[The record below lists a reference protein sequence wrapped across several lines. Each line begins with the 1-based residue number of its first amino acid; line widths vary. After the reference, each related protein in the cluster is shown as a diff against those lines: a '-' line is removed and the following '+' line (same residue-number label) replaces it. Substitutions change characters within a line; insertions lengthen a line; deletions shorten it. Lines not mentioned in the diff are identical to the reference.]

1 MTTEEYNKQREELM
15 ENARVMLQDGNAAGA
30 EEIMAKVEELDAKFE
45 SAALAAAN
53 AAALAGGAKPVEL
66 KNLSR
71 TVSGGKVVEK
81 MENEMPKRENMVGTK
96 EYKNAFLKTL
106 LGRELTEMEN
116 VAYVHTI
123 TQENA
128 PVPTEMLNE
137 IWDLIYGEHHILEDI
152 TIYRTGTIM
161 EVVKHTAV
169 TQGKAK
175 KVAEGEA
182 NDDEQNTFVKVTL
195 SGKDFSKHVDI
206 SYAMQKMSIPA
217 FETYLKNEI
226 ATGIGEE
233 LAKEVIAA
241 IGTGMEAENKI
252 ETAAA
257 GTVSYKDLA
266 KLFGQLK
273 RVGSLNIYATR
284 NTIYNQLVGL
294 TNDSGTP
301 IFQQVINPNVEG
313 ALFGAQIKTEDA
325 VADGTILVGDGK
337 KFIFNMVQDIMV
349 ESAKDIK
356 KHVVTHSGY
365 ARGEGALIDGKAF
378 AQLTLSA

>member
-1 MTTEEYNKQREELM
+1 MTTDEYKQQRVELM
-15 ENARVMLQDGNAAGA
+15 ANAREMLQDGNAAGA
-30 EEIMAKVEELDAKFE
+30 EEIMDRVEELDAKFE
-45 SAALAAAN
+45 SSALAAAN
-53 AAALAGGAKPVEL
+53 AAAIAGGAKPVEF

-116 VAYVHTI
+116 VAYVHTT

-161 EVVKHTAV
+161 EIVKHTEV

-175 KVAEGEA
+175 QVAEGEA

-195 SGKDFSKHVDI
+195 TGKDFSKHVDI

-284 NTIYNQLVGL
+284 NTIYNQMVGL

-301 IFQQVINPNVEG
+301 IFQQVINPGVEG

-337 KFIFNMVQDIMV
+337 KFVFNMVQDIMV

-378 AQLTLSA
+378 AQLTLKA

>member
-15 ENARVMLQDGNAAGA
+15 ANARAMLQDGNAAGA

-81 MENEMPKRENMVGTK
+81 MENEMHKRENMIGTK

-116 VAYVHTI
+116 AAYIHTT

-161 EVVKHTAV
+161 EITKHTAV

-182 NDDEQNTFVKVTL
+182 NDDEQNSFVKVTL

-233 LAKEVIAA
+233 LAKEVIAE

-252 ETAAA
+252 QTAAA
-257 GTVSYKDLA
+257 ATVSYKDLA

-284 NTIYNQLVGL
+284 KTIYNHLVGL

-301 IFQQVINPNVEG
+301 IFQQVINPGVEG

-337 KFIFNMVQDIMV
+337 KFVFNMVQDIMV

>member
-1 MTTEEYNKQREELM
+1 MTKDEYSQQREELM
-15 ENARVMLQDGNAAGA
+15 ANARVMLKDGNAAGA
-30 EEIMAKVEELDAKFE
+30 EEIMARVEELDAKFE

-53 AAALAGGAKPVEL
+53 AAALAGGAKPVEI

-81 MENEMPKRENMVGTK
+81 MENEMHKRENMVGTK

-106 LGRELTEMEN
+106 LGRDLTEMEN
-116 VAYVHTI
+116 VAYIHTT

-161 EVVKHTAV
+161 EITKHTAV

-284 NTIYNQLVGL
+284 KTIYNYLVGL
-294 TNDSGTP
+294 TNESGTP
-301 IFQQVINPNVEG
+301 IFQQVINPGVEG

-337 KFIFNMVQDIMV
+337 KFVFNMIQDIMV

-378 AQLTLSA
+378 AQLTLKA

>member
-1 MTTEEYNKQREELM
+1 MTTDEYKQQRVELM
-15 ENARVMLQDGNAAGA
+15 ENAREMLQDGNAAGA
-30 EEIMAKVEELDAKFE
+30 EEIMDRVEELDAKFE
-45 SAALAAAN
+45 SSAMAVAN
-53 AAALAGGAKPVEL
+53 AAALAGGAKPVEF

-81 MENEMPKRENMVGTK
+81 MENEMHKRENMVGTK

-116 VAYVHTI
+116 VAYVHT
-123 TQENA
+123 TSQENA

-161 EVVKHTAV
+161 EITKHTAV

-337 KFIFNMVQDIMV
+337 KFVFNMIQDIMV

-378 AQLTLSA
+378 AQLTLKA

>member
-1 MTTEEYNKQREELM
+1 MTTDEYKQQRVELM
-15 ENARVMLQDGNAAGA
+15 ENAREMLQDGNAAGA
-30 EEIMAKVEELDAKFE
+30 EEIMDRVEELDAKFE
-45 SAALAAAN
+45 SSALAAAN

-81 MENEMPKRENMVGTK
+81 MENEMPKRENMVGTQ

-116 VAYVHTI
+116 VAYVHTT

-161 EVVKHTAV
+161 EIVKHTEV

-175 KVAEGEA
+175 QVAEGEA

-195 SGKDFSKHVDI
+195 TGKDFSKHVDI
-206 SYAMQKMSIPA
+206 SYAMQRMSIPA

-233 LAKEVIAA
+233 LAKDVVAA
-241 IGTGMEAENKI
+241 IGTGMASENKL
-252 ETAAA
+252 ETAKA

-337 KFIFNMVQDIMV
+337 KFVFNMIQDIMV

-365 ARGEGALIDGKAF
+365 ARGQGALIDGKAF

>member
-1 MTTEEYNKQREELM
+1 MTKDEYNQQREELM
-15 ENARVMLQDGNAAGA
+15 ANARAMLQDGNAAGA
-30 EEIMAKVEELDAKFE
+30 EEIMARVEELDAKFE
-45 SAALAAAN
+45 STARAAAN

-116 VAYVHTI
+116 VAYVHTT

-161 EVVKHTAV
+161 EITKHTEV

-226 ATGIGEE
+226 ATGLGEE
-233 LAKEVIAA
+233 LAKEVIAE

-284 NTIYNQLVGL
+284 KTIYNYLVGL
-294 TNDSGTP
+294 TNESGTP
-301 IFQQVINPNVEG
+301 IFQQVINPGVEG

-337 KFIFNMVQDIMV
+337 KFVFNMVQDIMV

>member
-1 MTTEEYNKQREELM
+1 MTKDEYSQQREELM
-15 ENARVMLQDGNAAGA
+15 ANARVMLKDGNAAGA
-30 EEIMAKVEELDAKFE
+30 EEIMARVEELDAKFE
-45 SAALAAAN
+45 STSLAAAN
-53 AAALAGGAKPVEL
+53 AAALAGGAKPVEI

-71 TVSGGKVVEK
+71 TISGGKVVEK
-81 MENEMPKRENMVGTK
+81 MENEMHKRENMVGTK

-116 VAYVHTI
+116 VAYVHTT
-123 TQENA
+123 TQQNA

-161 EVVKHTAV
+161 EITKHTAV

-206 SYAMQKMSIPA
+206 SYAMQEMSIPA

-337 KFIFNMVQDIMV
+337 KFVFNMIQDIMV

-378 AQLTLSA
+378 AQLTLKA

>member
-1 MTTEEYNKQREELM
+1 MTTDEYKQQREELM
-15 ENARVMLQDGNAAGA
+15 ANAREMLQEGNAAGA
-30 EEIMAKVEELDAKFE
+30 EEILARVEELDAKFE
-45 SAALAAAN
+45 SSAMAVAN
-53 AAALAGGAKPVEL
+53 AAALAGGAKPVEF

-81 MENEMPKRENMVGTK
+81 MENEMHKRENMVGTK

-116 VAYVHTI
+116 VAYVHTT

-161 EVVKHTAV
+161 EITKHTAV

-284 NTIYNQLVGL
+284 KTIYNYLVGL
-294 TNDSGTP
+294 TNESGTP
-301 IFQQVINPNVEG
+301 IFQQVINPGVEG

-337 KFIFNMVQDIMV
+337 KFVFNMVQDIMV

-378 AQLTLSA
+378 AQLTLSV

>member
-1 MTTEEYNKQREELM
+1 M
-15 ENARVMLQDGNAAGA
+15 
-30 EEIMAKVEELDAKFE
+30 
-45 SAALAAAN
+45 
-53 AAALAGGAKPVEL
+53 
-66 KNLSR
+66 
-71 TVSGGKVVEK
+71 
-81 MENEMPKRENMVGTK
+81 
-96 EYKNAFLKTL
+96 
-106 LGRELTEMEN
+106 
-116 VAYVHTI
+116 AYVHTT

-161 EVVKHTAV
+161 EITKHTEV

-206 SYAMQKMSIPA
+206 SYAMQRMSIPA

-226 ATGIGEE
+226 ATGLGEE
-233 LAKEVIAA
+233 LAKDVIAA
-241 IGTGMEAENKI
+241 IGTGMAAENKI
-252 ETAAA
+252 KTAAT

-273 RVGSLNIYATR
+273 RVGSMNIYATR
-284 NTIYNQLVGL
+284 KTIYNYLVGL

-301 IFQQVINPNVEG
+301 IFQQVINPGVEG

-337 KFIFNMVQDIMV
+337 KFVLNMVQDIMV
-349 ESAKDIK
+349 ESDKDIK

-365 ARGEGALIDGKAF
+365 ARGEGALIDDKAF

>member
-15 ENARVMLQDGNAAGA
+15 ANARAMLQDGNAAGA
-30 EEIMAKVEELDAKFE
+30 EEIMARVEELDAKFE
-45 SAALAAAN
+45 SSALAAAN
-53 AAALAGGAKPVEL
+53 AAAIAGGAKPVEL

-81 MENEMPKRENMVGTK
+81 MENEMTKRESMVGTK

-106 LGRELTEMEN
+106 LGRDLTEMEN
-116 VAYVHTI
+116 VAYVHTT

-161 EVVKHTAV
+161 EIVKHTEV
-169 TQGKAK
+169 KQGKAK
-175 KVAEGEA
+175 QVAEGEA

-195 SGKDFSKHVDI
+195 TGKDFSKHVDI

-233 LAKEVIAA
+233 LAKDVIAA
-241 IGTGMEAENKI
+241 IGTGMATENKI
-252 ETAAA
+252 KTAAA
-257 GTVSYKDLA
+257 GTVSYKDLT

-337 KFIFNMVQDIMV
+337 KFVFNMIQDIMV

-378 AQLTLSA
+378 AQLTLGA

>member
-30 EEIMAKVEELDAKFE
+30 EEIMARVEELDAKFE
-45 SAALAAAN
+45 SSALAAAN
-53 AAALAGGAKPVEL
+53 AAAIAGGAKPVEL

-81 MENEMPKRENMVGTK
+81 MENEMTKRESMVGTK

-106 LGRELTEMEN
+106 LGRDLTEMEN
-116 VAYVHTI
+116 VAYVHTT

-161 EVVKHTAV
+161 EIVKHTEV
-169 TQGKAK
+169 KQGKAK
-175 KVAEGEA
+175 QVAEGEA

-195 SGKDFSKHVDI
+195 TGKDFSKHVDI

-233 LAKEVIAA
+233 LAKDVIAA
-241 IGTGMEAENKI
+241 IGTGMATENKI
-252 ETAAA
+252 KTAAA
-257 GTVSYKDLA
+257 GTVSYKDLT

-337 KFIFNMVQDIMV
+337 KFVFNMIQDIMV

-378 AQLTLSA
+378 AQLTLGA

>member
-81 MENEMPKRENMVGTK
+81 MENEMHKRENMVGTK

-337 KFIFNMVQDIMV
+337 KFVFNMIQDIMV

-378 AQLTLSA
+378 AQLTLKA

>member
-1 MTTEEYNKQREELM
+1 MTNEEYTQQREELM
-15 ENARVMLQDGNAAGA
+15 ANAREMLQDGNAAGA
-30 EEIMAKVEELDAKFE
+30 EEIMARVEELDAKFE
-45 SAALAAAN
+45 SSALAAAN

-81 MENEMPKRENMVGTK
+81 MENEMPERENMVSTK

-116 VAYVHTI
+116 VAYVHTS
-123 TQENA
+123 TQQNA

-161 EVVKHTAV
+161 EITKHTEV

-226 ATGIGEE
+226 ATGLGEE
-233 LAKEVIAA
+233 LAKDVIAT
-241 IGTGMEAENKI
+241 IGTGMAAENKI
-252 ETAAA
+252 KTAAT

-273 RVGSLNIYATR
+273 RVGSMNIYATR
-284 NTIYNQLVGL
+284 KTIYNYLVGL

-301 IFQQVINPNVEG
+301 IFQQVINPGVEG

-349 ESAKDIK
+349 ESDKDIK

>member
-1 MTTEEYNKQREELM
+1 MTTDEYKQQREELM
-15 ENARVMLQDGNAAGA
+15 ANAREMLQEGNAAGA
-30 EEIMAKVEELDAKFE
+30 EEIMARVEELDAKFE
-45 SAALAAAN
+45 SSAMAVAN
-53 AAALAGGAKPVEL
+53 AAALAGGAKPVEF

-81 MENEMPKRENMVGTK
+81 MENEMLKRENMVGTQ

-116 VAYVHTI
+116 VAYVHTT

-161 EVVKHTAV
+161 EVVKHTEV

-175 KVAEGEA
+175 QVAEGEA

-195 SGKDFSKHVDI
+195 TGKDFSKHVDI
-206 SYAMQKMSIPA
+206 SYAMQEMSIQA

-233 LAKEVIAA
+233 LAKEVVTA
-241 IGTGMEAENKI
+241 IGTGMASENKLV
-252 ETAAA
+252 TAAA

-337 KFIFNMVQDIMV
+337 KFVFNMIQDIMV

-378 AQLTLSA
+378 AQLTLKA

>member
-1 MTTEEYNKQREELM
+1 MTNEEYTQQREELM
-15 ENARVMLQDGNAAGA
+15 ANARAMLQDGNIAGA
-30 EEIMAKVEELDAKFE
+30 EEIMARVEELDAKFE
-45 SAALAAAN
+45 SYALAAAN

-116 VAYVHTI
+116 VAYVHTT

-161 EVVKHTAV
+161 EITKHTEV

-175 KVAEGEA
+175 KVAEREA

-226 ATGIGEE
+226 ATGLGEE
-233 LAKEVIAA
+233 LAKDVIAA
-241 IGTGMEAENKI
+241 IGTGMAAENKI
-252 ETAAA
+252 KTAAT

-273 RVGSLNIYATR
+273 RVGSMNIYATR
-284 NTIYNQLVGL
+284 KTIYNYLVGL

-301 IFQQVINPNVEG
+301 IFQQVINPGVEG

-349 ESAKDIK
+349 ESDKDIK

-365 ARGEGALIDGKAF
+365 ARGEGALIDDKAF

>member
-1 MTTEEYNKQREELM
+1 MTTDEYKQQRVELM
-15 ENARVMLQDGNAAGA
+15 ENAREMLQDGNAAGA
-30 EEIMAKVEELDAKFE
+30 EEIMDRVEELDAKFE
-45 SAALAAAN
+45 SSALAAAN
-53 AAALAGGAKPVEL
+53 AAALAGGAKPAEL

-116 VAYVHTI
+116 VAYVHTT

-161 EVVKHTAV
+161 EIVKHTEV

-175 KVAEGEA
+175 QVAEGEA

-195 SGKDFSKHVDI
+195 TGKDFSKHVDI
-206 SYAMQKMSIPA
+206 SYAMQRMSIPA

-233 LAKEVIAA
+233 LAKDVVAA
-241 IGTGMEAENKI
+241 IGTGMVSENKL
-252 ETAAA
+252 ETAKA

-337 KFIFNMVQDIMV
+337 KFVFNMIQDIMV

-365 ARGEGALIDGKAF
+365 ARGQGALIDGKAF

>member
-1 MTTEEYNKQREELM
+1 MTTDEYKQQRVELM
-15 ENARVMLQDGNAAGA
+15 ENAREMLQDGNAAGA
-30 EEIMAKVEELDAKFE
+30 EEIMDRVEELDAKFE
-45 SAALAAAN
+45 SSALAAAN
-53 AAALAGGAKPVEL
+53 AAALAGGSKPVEL

-81 MENEMPKRENMVGTK
+81 MENEMLKRENMVGSQ

-116 VAYVHTI
+116 VAYVHTT

-337 KFIFNMVQDIMV
+337 KFVFNMIQDIMV

-378 AQLTLSA
+378 AQLTLKA

>member
-1 MTTEEYNKQREELM
+1 MTTEEYNKQRVELM
-15 ENARVMLQDGNAAGA
+15 ENAQKMLQDGNAAGA
-30 EEIMAKVEELDAKFE
+30 EEIMDRVEELDAKFE
-45 SAALAAAN
+45 SSALAAAN
-53 AAALAGGAKPVEL
+53 AAALAGGKKPVEL

-116 VAYVHTI
+116 VAYVHTT

-161 EVVKHTAV
+161 EIMKHTEV
-169 TQGKAK
+169 KQGKAK
-175 KVAEGEA
+175 QVAEGEA

-195 SGKDFSKHVDI
+195 TGKDFSKHVDI
-206 SYAMQKMSIPA
+206 SYAMQEMSIPA
-217 FETYLKNEI
+217 FEAYLKNEI

-233 LAKEVIAA
+233 LAKAVIAA
-241 IGTGMEAENKI
+241 IGTGIATENKI

-257 GTVSYKDLA
+257 GTVSYKDLT

-337 KFIFNMVQDIMV
+337 KFVFNMIQDIMV

-378 AQLTLSA
+378 AQLTLGA

>member
-1 MTTEEYNKQREELM
+1 MTNEEYNKQREELM
-15 ENARVMLQDGNAAGA
+15 AKARAMLQDGNAAGA
-30 EEIMAKVEELDAKFE
+30 EEIMARVEELDAKFE
-45 SAALAAAN
+45 SSALAAAN

-96 EYKNAFLKTL
+96 EYKNAFLKSL

-116 VAYVHTI
+116 VAYVHTT

-161 EVVKHTAV
+161 EITKHTAV

-252 ETAAA
+252 QTAAT

-284 NTIYNQLVGL
+284 KTIYNHLVGL

-301 IFQQVINPNVEG
+301 IFQQVINPGVEG

-337 KFIFNMVQDIMV
+337 KFVFNMVQDIMV

>member
-15 ENARVMLQDGNAAGA
+15 ANARAMLQDGNAAGA
-30 EEIMAKVEELDAKFE
+30 EEIMARVEELDAKFE
-45 SAALAAAN
+45 SSALAAAN
-53 AAALAGGAKPVEL
+53 AAAIAGGAKPVEL

-81 MENEMPKRENMVGTK
+81 MENEMTKRESMVGTK

-106 LGRELTEMEN
+106 LGRDLTEMEN
-116 VAYVHTI
+116 VAYVHTT

-161 EVVKHTAV
+161 EIVKHTEV
-169 TQGKAK
+169 KQGKAK
-175 KVAEGEA
+175 QVAEGEA

-195 SGKDFSKHVDI
+195 TGKDFSKHVDI

-233 LAKEVIAA
+233 LAKDVIAA
-241 IGTGMEAENKI
+241 IGTGMATENKI
-252 ETAAA
+252 QTAAA
-257 GTVSYKDLA
+257 GTVSYKDLT

-337 KFIFNMVQDIMV
+337 KFVFNMIQDIMV

-378 AQLTLSA
+378 AQLTLGA

>member
-1 MTTEEYNKQREELM
+1 MTKDEYSQQREELM
-15 ENARVMLQDGNAAGA
+15 ANARVMLKDGNAAGA
-30 EEIMAKVEELDAKFE
+30 EEIMARVEELDAKFE

-53 AAALAGGAKPVEL
+53 AAAFAGGAKPVEL

-81 MENEMPKRENMVGTK
+81 MENEMHKRENMVGTK

-116 VAYVHTI
+116 VAYVHTS

-161 EVVKHTAV
+161 EITKHTAV

-284 NTIYNQLVGL
+284 KTIYNYLVGL
-294 TNDSGTP
+294 TNESGTP
-301 IFQQVINPNVEG
+301 IFQQVINPGVEG

-337 KFIFNMVQDIMV
+337 KFVFNMVQDIMV

-378 AQLTLSA
+378 AQLTLKA

>member
-1 MTTEEYNKQREELM
+1 MTTDEYKQQRVGLM
-15 ENARVMLQDGNAAGA
+15 ENAREMLQDGNAAGA
-30 EEIMAKVEELDAKFE
+30 EEIMDRVEELDAKFE
-45 SAALAAAN
+45 SSALAAAN
-53 AAALAGGAKPVEL
+53 AAALAGGAKPAEL

-116 VAYVHTI
+116 VAYVHTT

-161 EVVKHTAV
+161 EITKHTEV

-226 ATGIGEE
+226 ATGLGEE
-233 LAKEVIAA
+233 LAKDVIAA

-252 ETAAA
+252 KTAAT

-284 NTIYNQLVGL
+284 KTIYNYLVGL

-301 IFQQVINPNVEG
+301 IFQQVINPGVEG

>member
-1 MTTEEYNKQREELM
+1 MTKDEYNQQREELM
-15 ENARVMLQDGNAAGA
+15 ANARAMLQDGNAAGA
-30 EEIMAKVEELDAKFE
+30 EEIMARVEELDAKFE
-45 SAALAAAN
+45 STALAAAN

-116 VAYVHTI
+116 VAYVHTT

-161 EVVKHTAV
+161 EITKHTEV

-226 ATGIGEE
+226 ATGLGEE
-233 LAKEVIAA
+233 LAKEVIAE

-284 NTIYNQLVGL
+284 KTIYNYLVGL
-294 TNDSGTP
+294 TNESGTP
-301 IFQQVINPNVEG
+301 IFQQVINPGVEG

-337 KFIFNMVQDIMV
+337 KFVFNMVQDIMV

>member
-1 MTTEEYNKQREELM
+1 MTNEEYTQQREELM
-15 ENARVMLQDGNAAGA
+15 ANARAMLQDGNAAGA
-30 EEIMAKVEELDAKFE
+30 EEIMARVEELDAKFE

-116 VAYVHTI
+116 VAYVHTT

-161 EVVKHTAV
+161 EVTKHTEV

-226 ATGIGEE
+226 ATGLGEE
-233 LAKEVIAA
+233 LAKDVIAA
-241 IGTGMEAENKI
+241 IGTGMAAENKI
-252 ETAAA
+252 KTAAT

-273 RVGSLNIYATR
+273 RVGSMNIYATR
-284 NTIYNQLVGL
+284 KTIYNYLVGL

-301 IFQQVINPNVEG
+301 IFQQVINPGVEG

-349 ESAKDIK
+349 ESDKDIK

-365 ARGEGALIDGKAF
+365 ARGEGALIDDKAF

>member
-1 MTTEEYNKQREELM
+1 MTTDEYKQQRVELM
-15 ENARVMLQDGNAAGA
+15 ENAREMLQDGNAAGA
-30 EEIMAKVEELDAKFE
+30 EEIMDRVEELDAKFE
-45 SAALAAAN
+45 SSALAAAN

-81 MENEMPKRENMVGTK
+81 MENEMPKRENMVGTQ

-116 VAYVHTI
+116 VAYVHTT

-161 EVVKHTAV
+161 EIVKHTEV

-175 KVAEGEA
+175 QVAEGEA

-195 SGKDFSKHVDI
+195 TGKDFSKHVDI
-206 SYAMQKMSIPA
+206 SYAMQRMSIPA

-233 LAKEVIAA
+233 LAKDVVAA
-241 IGTGMEAENKI
+241 IGTGMASENKL
-252 ETAAA
+252 ETAKA

-337 KFIFNMVQDIMV
+337 KFVFNMIQDIMV

-378 AQLTLSA
+378 AQLTLGA

>member
-15 ENARVMLQDGNAAGA
+15 ANARTMLQDGNAAGA
-30 EEIMAKVEELDAKFE
+30 EEIMARVEELDAKFE
-45 SAALAAAN
+45 SSALAAAN

-81 MENEMPKRENMVGTK
+81 MENEMTKRENMVGTK

-106 LGRELTEMEN
+106 LGLELTEMEN
-116 VAYVHTI
+116 VAYVHTT

-161 EVVKHTAV
+161 EIVKHTEV

-175 KVAEGEA
+175 QVAEGEA

-195 SGKDFSKHVDI
+195 TGKDFSKHVDI

-233 LAKEVIAA
+233 LAKDVIAA
-241 IGTGMEAENKI
+241 IGTGMATENKI

-257 GTVSYKDLA
+257 GTVSYKDLT

-337 KFIFNMVQDIMV
+337 KFVFNMIQDIMV

-365 ARGEGALIDGKAF
+365 ARGEGALIDSKAF
-378 AQLTLSA
+378 AQLTLGA

>member
-1 MTTEEYNKQREELM
+1 MKTEEYNKQREELM
-15 ENARVMLQDGNAAGA
+15 ANARAMLQDGNAAGA
-30 EEIMAKVEELDAKFE
+30 EEIMARVEELDAKFE

-81 MENEMPKRENMVGTK
+81 MENEMHKRENMVGTK

-116 VAYVHTI
+116 AAYIHTT

-161 EVVKHTAV
+161 EITKHTAV

-284 NTIYNQLVGL
+284 KTIYNHLVGL

-301 IFQQVINPNVEG
+301 IFQQVINPGVEG

-337 KFIFNMVQDIMV
+337 KFVFNMVQDIMV

>member
-1 MTTEEYNKQREELM
+1 MTKDEYSQQREELM
-15 ENARVMLQDGNAAGA
+15 ANARVMLKDGNAAGA
-30 EEIMAKVEELDAKFE
+30 EEIMDRVEELDAKFE
-45 SAALAAAN
+45 SSALAAAN
-53 AAALAGGAKPVEL
+53 AAALAGGAKPVEI

-81 MENEMPKRENMVGTK
+81 MENEMHKRENMVGTK

-106 LGRELTEMEN
+106 LGRDLTEMEN
-116 VAYVHTI
+116 AAYIHTT

-161 EVVKHTAV
+161 EITKHTAV

-284 NTIYNQLVGL
+284 KTIYNYLVGL
-294 TNDSGTP
+294 TNESGTP
-301 IFQQVINPNVEG
+301 IFQQVINPGVEG

-337 KFIFNMVQDIMV
+337 KFVFNMVQDIMV

-378 AQLTLSA
+378 AQLTLKA

>member
-1 MTTEEYNKQREELM
+1 MTTDEYKQQRVELM
-15 ENARVMLQDGNAAGA
+15 ENAREMLQDGNAAGA
-30 EEIMAKVEELDAKFE
+30 EEIMDRVEELDAKFE
-45 SAALAAAN
+45 SSALAAAN

-71 TVSGGKVVEK
+71 TVSGGKVKVVEK

-116 VAYVHTI
+116 VAYVHTT

-128 PVPTEMLNE
+128 PVPTEMLDE

-161 EVVKHTAV
+161 EIVKHTEV
-169 TQGKAK
+169 KQGKAK
-175 KVAEGEA
+175 QVAEGEA

-195 SGKDFSKHVDI
+195 TGKDFSKHVDI

-233 LAKEVIAA
+233 LAKDVVAA
-241 IGTGMEAENKI
+241 PEWRQKTSWRLQRPEPYPTK
-252 ETAAA
+252 TWPSCSDSSSVWAA
-257 GTVSYKDLA
+257 
-266 KLFGQLK
+266 
-273 RVGSLNIYATR
+273 
-284 NTIYNQLVGL
+284 
-294 TNDSGTP
+294 
-301 IFQQVINPNVEG
+301 
-313 ALFGAQIKTEDA
+313 
-325 VADGTILVGDGK
+325 
-337 KFIFNMVQDIMV
+337 
-349 ESAKDIK
+349 
-356 KHVVTHSGY
+356 
-365 ARGEGALIDGKAF
+365 
-378 AQLTLSA
+378 

>member
-1 MTTEEYNKQREELM
+1 MTTDEYKQQRVELM
-15 ENARVMLQDGNAAGA
+15 ENAQKMLQDGNAAGA
-30 EEIMAKVEELDAKFE
+30 EEIMDRVEELDAKFE
-45 SAALAAAN
+45 SSALAAAN

-81 MENEMPKRENMVGTK
+81 MENEMPKRESMVGTK

-106 LGRELTEMEN
+106 LGRDLTEMEN
-116 VAYVHTI
+116 VAYVHTT

-161 EVVKHTAV
+161 EITKHTEV

-175 KVAEGEA
+175 QVAEGEA

-233 LAKEVIAA
+233 LAKEVIAE
-241 IGTGMEAENKI
+241 INTGMAAENKI
-252 ETAAA
+252 KTAAA

-337 KFIFNMVQDIMV
+337 KFAFNMIQDIMV

-378 AQLTLSA
+378 AQLTLGA